1 MNIII
6 NFNLKPLNQTIV
18 NNEETIH
25 CNIFDFLSLFEEK
38 ILFAIKNQ
46 HPLNKIVITLP
57 NKDQYFQL
65 VTNDLNECLSSYPD
79 RRYKY
84 CPYFKKDKSFRIIN
98 ASNSQ
103 LYQLNSKDLA
113 EFILK
118 ELQNLF
124 PNIYDLRKAFSCI
137 KFSCDCPETLKVI
150 NNFSLYLKR
159 C

>member
-6 NFNLKPLNQTIV
+6 NFNLMPLNQNII

-38 ILFAIKNQ
+38 ILFALKNKE
-46 HPLNKIVITLP
+46 KITITLP
-57 NKDQYFQL
+57 NKENYFRFL
-65 VTNDLNECLSSYPD
+65 TNNLETTLLSYPD
-79 RRYKY
+79 KRYKY
-84 CPYFKKDKSFRIIN
+84 FSYFKKDKYYSIIN
-98 ASNSQ
+98 ASNLQ
-103 LYQLNSKDLA
+103 AYTLNSKGMV

-118 ELQNLF
+118 ELQNTF
-124 PNIYDLRKAFSCI
+124 PNIHELRKVFCNI
-137 KFSCDCPETLKVI
+137 EFSCDCPETLKII